1 LREQAG
7 LNVSEGQ
14 EIERLFAMLAEV
26 RQFNQV
32 EKIRESLP
40 ELDKSLATFD
50 LPNGAGHDRW
60 PNASAGVPIQHGT
73 LGSTIALVL
82 SPGLWR
88 PAGYLRTF
96 IDVA

>member
-1 LREQAG
+1 MGNGLLNEVRAIAG
-7 LNVSEGQ
+7 AGGAHVSEGQ

-50 LPNGAGHDRW
+50 L
-60 PNASAGVPIQHGT
+60 
-73 LGSTIALVL
+73 
-82 SPGLWR
+82 
-88 PAGYLRTF
+88 RTEPPRSL
-96 IDVA
+96 A